1 MSDCKYCDEEFSSKK
16 EKLEHEMEEHGEEMS
31 GHDKEEKKSELNKL
45 QQQEQTSKHKKRR
58 KIKYTAIGVI
68 LLGLIGSGGLYAV
81 NTFDI
86 GGGPELT
93 NETLGIGTPVHWH
106 ADYQLEVCGQ
116 DEILR
121 GGPLKAHT
129 HGEETFHME
138 GVRQNREEA
147 TLDWIVDSLGGE
159 LEENSIM
166 GRDECDGEPAN
177 LTVEANGEV
186 IEDHLNYIPRNGD
199 VISINYG

>member
-16 EKLEHEMEEHGEEMS
+16 EKLEHEIEEHGDEMS

-58 KIKYTAIGVI
+58 KIQYTAIGVK
-68 LLGLIGSGGLYAV
+68 LLGLIGSGGFYAV
-81 NTFDI
+81 NNLGI
-86 GGGPELT
+86 GGGPEFT

-121 GGPLKAHT
+121 GGPLTAHT
-129 HGEETFHME
+129 HGEKTFHME
-138 GVRQNREEA
+138 GVRQDGEEA
-147 TLDWIVDSLGGE
+147 TLDGIVDSLGGQ
-159 LEENSIM
+159 LEEDSIM
-166 GRDECDGEPAN
+166 GKDGCDGEPAN
-177 LTVEANGEV
+177 LTVEANGEEV
-186 IEDHLNYIPRNGD
+186 EDHLDYIPMDGD
-199 VISINYG
+199 SIRIIYG